1 MYARKDGCD
10 LYRDHNSGFRL
21 FRSNGRD
28 ILGGSIVGYVG
39 KADVARRF
47 VHFLPSTSA
56 HHLIVLHVTL
66 GPFEFTPVREAVGSK
81 PYLCLS
87 AIQPSSKGN
96 PLPNQ

>member
-1 MYARKDGCD
+1 VYARKDGCG

-21 FRSNGRD
+21 FRQHGRD
-28 ILGGSIVGYVG
+28 ILGGSIVGYVA

-56 HHLIVLHVTL
+56 HHLIFLHVAP

-81 PYLCLS
+81 PYLCVS
-87 AIQPSSKGN
+87 GIQLPSRGN
-96 PLPNQ
+96 PLPDQ